1 MMFLVKDGRFGY
13 ASGNGFMPL
22 TPVSRDEYVSKRYL
36 YRFVRD
42 AAGHAVSVIR
52 LYDGTVWTLGSSPGE
67 AKGPGKPEWTRFLGS
82 YVRKRFGV
90 GEKFYNVS
98 VKNGWLHFQ
107 GDGQDFR
114 LSEHRPGSSSR
125 PTAKPSICAV
135 RCSPSGTSRCTSAGT
150 DGRGSV
156 RPDRPVR
163 LVEPRTAARLVG
175 HRGHDAGHG
184 MLVARVERR
193 VRRLAVAHAPVPVHP
208 VVGLFDRLDLVLAAD
223 LPVAPPGGRPRP
235 CRPAGAPV
243 VELQHALVAVNV
255 AHVAELLLP
264 EFGFK

>member
-36 YRFVRD
+36 YRLVRD

-52 LYDGTVWTLGSSPGE
+52 PYDGTVWTLGSSPGE

-114 LSEHRPGSSSR
+114 LSEHRPGLFFT
-125 PTAKPSICAV
+125 PDGEAV
-135 RCSPSGTSRCTSAGT
+135 
-150 DGRGSV
+150 DLRG
-156 RPDRPVR
+156 PVFTFR
-163 LVEPRTAARLVG
+163 NIPLYK
-175 HRGHDAGHG
+175 
-184 MLVARVERR
+184 
-193 VRRLAVAHAPVPVHP
+193 
-208 VVGLFDRLDLVLAAD
+208 
-223 LPVAPPGGRPRP
+223 
-235 CRPAGAPV
+235 CRD
-243 VELQHALVAVNV
+243 
-255 AHVAELLLP
+255 
-264 EFGFK
+264 